1 MSYTHLTLTEREC
14 LQELHEKGYS
24 IRKIARILG
33 RSPSTISRELKR
45 NFSKRRKHYRSW
57 GAHVKYLERRKDC
70 HRKNNLLMY
79 TDIYNYVFDKL
90 HSFWSP
96 EIIADKWNLNHNI
109 KISFSSIYRAIRSKL
124 FPGISPTSHL
134 RRRGRPY
141 RTERK
146 SYAKHPEKSIHNRD
160 NIVDKRGRFG
170 DYEGDTIY
178 GSVGKGYLVTAID
191 RKSRFLVAAT
201 CKDKSISSINAAF
214 REAFEKASLKIKP
227 LTLTLDNGSEFNG
240 YADIEKDLDLEI
252 YFADVHAPWQR
263 GSNENING
271 LLRFFFPRGTDFR
284 KVTRVQLDAVL
295 DKINNKPRKCLDLLS
310 PIDYFNQNVALGLT
324 I

>member
-1 MSYTHLTLTEREC
+1 MSYTHLTLIERES

-24 IRKIARILG
+24 IRKIAKILG

-57 GAHVKYLERRKDC
+57 GAHVKYLSRRKNC
-70 HRKNNLLMY
+70 HRKNNLLIY

-90 HSFWSP
+90 LSFWSP
-96 EIIADKWNLNHNI
+96 EIIAKTWNINHNI
-109 KISFSSIYRAIRSKL
+109 KISFSSIYRGIYDNL
-124 FPGISPTSHL
+124 FSGITAKSHL

-141 RTERK
+141 ITERK
-146 SYAKHPEKSIHNRD
+146 SYTKHPDKSIHNRD
-160 NIVDKRGRFG
+160 SVVDERGRFG

-191 RKSRFLVAAT
+191 RKSRYLVAAT
-201 CKDKSISSINAAF
+201 CKDKSILSINEAF

-271 LLRFFFPRGTDFR
+271 LLRFFFPRGMISERLQKYNLMQFLI
-284 KVTRVQLDAVL
+284 KS
-295 DKINNKPRKCLDLLS
+295 IIDLE
-310 PIDYFNQNVALGLT
+310 NV
-324 I
+324 

>member
-1 MSYTHLTLTEREC
+1 MSYTHLTLIEREC
-14 LQELHEKGYS
+14 LQELYEKGYS
-24 IRKIARILG
+24 IRKIAKILE

-45 NFSKRRKHYRSW
+45 NSSKRRKHYRSW
-57 GAHVKYLERRKDC
+57 GAHVKYLARRKNC
-70 HRKNNLLMY
+70 HRKNNLLIY

-124 FPGISPTSHL
+124 FPGISPASHL
-134 RRRGRPY
+134 RRRGKRY

-146 SYAKHPEKSIHNRD
+146 SYTKHSEKSIHNRD
-160 NIVDKRGRFG
+160 SIIDERGRFG
-170 DYEGDTIY
+170 DFEGDTIY

-201 CKDKSISSINAAF
+201 CKDKSISSINSAF

-252 YFADVHAPWQR
+252 YFADLHAP
-263 GSNENING
+263 
-271 LLRFFFPRGTDFR
+271 
-284 KVTRVQLDAVL
+284 
-295 DKINNKPRKCLDLLS
+295 
-310 PIDYFNQNVALGLT
+310 
-324 I
+324 